1 LESKDEEEFRKL
13 TVELRYLEQTAE
25 AIQSRV
31 NMVNAVIADLTYAT
45 ATLEGLEKEKEDSE
59 LLVPVGGNSFV
70 KAKLANPDKV
80 IVGVGAGVSV
90 EKTLPEA
97 KEITK
102 KRLDDLNKTRAS
114 LQQQFTQVADKIN
127 EDRQKLDTIIARAR
141 QEKTP

>member
-1 LESKDEEEFRKL
+1 MAAKDEEEFRKL
-13 TVELRYLEQTAE
+13 SVELRYFEQTAE

-31 NMVNAVIADLTYAT
+31 NMVDAAIADLTYAS

-59 LLVPVGGNSFV
+59 LLVPVGGSSFV
-70 KAKLANPDKV
+70 RAKLANPDKV
-80 IVGVGAGVSV
+80 IVGVGAGVSI

-97 KEITK
+97 KEVTK

-114 LQQQFTQVADKIN
+114 LHQQFVQVAGKIN
-127 EDRQKLDTIIARAR
+127 EDREKIETIIAKAR

>member
-1 LESKDEEEFRKL
+1 MESKDEEEFRKL
-13 TVELRYLEQTAE
+13 TVDLRYLEQTAE

>member
-1 LESKDEEEFRKL
+1 MESKDEEEFRKL